1 MKNSNNYNKQ
11 IIAGLL
17 LLAICAFVVIRAVI
31 EIGAAIASLVVSC
44 IGLGAIIIASG
55 ASLLTIVYSI
65 LAIVGTIYICG
76 SIAKKIINKNK
87 TEDKQEDKSQDG

>member
-1 MKNSNNYNKQ
+1 MSNNNYQKQ

-17 LLAICAFVVIRAVI
+17 LVAICSFVVIRAVI
-31 EIGAAIASLVVSC
+31 EIGASIATLVVSC
-44 IGLGAIIIASG
+44 VGLGAIIIASG
-55 ASLLTIVYSI
+55 ASLLTIIYSI

-87 TEDKQEDKSQDG
+87 PKDK

>member
-1 MKNSNNYNKQ
+1 MNDNNYKKQ

-17 LLAICAFVVIRAVI
+17 LLSICAFVVIRAVI
-31 EIGAAIASLVVSC
+31 EIAASIATLVVSC
-44 IGLGAIIIASG
+44 VGLGAIIIASG

-65 LAIVGTIYICG
+65 LAIVGTVYICG

-87 TEDKQEDKSQDG
+87 PKDK

>member
-1 MKNSNNYNKQ
+1 MSNNNYQKQ

-17 LLAICAFVVIRAVI
+17 LVAICSFVVIRAVI
-31 EIGAAIASLVVSC
+31 EIGASIATLVVSC
-44 IGLGAIIIASG
+44 VGLGAIIIASG

-76 SIAKKIINKNK
+76 SIAKKVINKNK
-87 TEDKQEDKSQDG
+87 PKDK